1 MSRNTKNVT
10 KKPYCKV
17 CHDAGKPESE
27 YTSHWV
33 KDLTGKTTCPTLLNT
48 ECRYCYKRGHTAK
61 FCDVLAKNNK
71 GKERAEHSTQVVKS
85 RKQPAPAVQ
94 KKPQNTGA
102 LGANVF
108 QALCEDNEPEE
119 KVSNTINEYPVLC
132 EPAKDEVRQPEVKTG
147 WAAIAAKPKEDQGE
161 RGFANPVSTPGFVV
175 LSDYNKKEAET
186 KPVVEAK
193 IAPMTA
199 QPKTRP
205 MKSWADWSDSEDD
218 DDDEIPPQPVLRRG
232 RHLIGYNIPLN
243 MPNNIEDF
251 LSDDEEMP
259 KFPPVLRRENAVWS
273 ASNNYTWH

>member
-48 ECRYCYKRGHTAK
+48 ECRYCYKLGHTAK

-71 GKERAEHSTQVVKS
+71 EKERAECSRRTPVVKS
-85 RKQPAPAVQ
+85 HKQPAPAVQ
-94 KKPQNTGA
+94 KKA
-102 LGANVF
+102 ANKFFVF
-108 QALCEDNEPEE
+108 EDDNDSEE
-119 KVSNTINEYPVLC
+119 EEEVSETIVNEYPVLC
-132 EPAKDEVRQPEVKTG
+132 EPAKKIEAEVKTS
-147 WAAIAAKPKEDQGE
+147 WAAIAAKPKETM
-161 RGFANPVSTPGFVV
+161 PVREPEFTV
-175 LSDYNKKEAET
+175 LTDYIKNAEET
-186 KPVVEAK
+186 KPV
-193 IAPMTA
+193 ID
-199 QPKTRP
+199 PKSGPRP
-205 MKSWADWSDSEDD
+205 YKPKPIQMKSWADWSDSEDD
-218 DDDEIPPQPVLRRG
+218 DDEIPPPPVLRRG
-232 RHLIGYNIPLN
+232 HHVIGYNIPLN

-273 ASNNYTWH
+273 ASNNST